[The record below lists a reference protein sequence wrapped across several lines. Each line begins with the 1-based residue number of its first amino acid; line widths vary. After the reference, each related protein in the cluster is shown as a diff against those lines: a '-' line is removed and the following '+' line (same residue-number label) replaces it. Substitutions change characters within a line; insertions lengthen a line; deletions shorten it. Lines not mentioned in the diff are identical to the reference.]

1 MLKVQCSAYIK
12 KIICLLVIC
21 IGLSACGFHLRG
33 AYHLPPSLQN
43 VWVQYDKQ
51 PFDPMVTKIKRS
63 LKESGVTL
71 ASDEAQASYIFRI
84 NDVNQTSVLQSTSTT
99 TQVSTYVLNYTLSF
113 SVTDAT
119 GKDILPVQAVTS
131 STTYIINSAEAL
143 NNMTEQPQLL
153 FGLQQDVIFQM
164 MNRLSS
170 NNAKRAFS

>member
-1 MLKVQCSAYIK
+1 MQCNTYIK
-12 KIICLLVIC
+12 KIIFLIALC

-33 AYHLPPSLQN
+33 AYHLPPGLQN

-51 PFDPMVTKIKRS
+51 PFDPLVTKIKQS

-71 ASDEAQASYIFRI
+71 ASDETQASYIFRI
-84 NDVNQTSVLQSTSTT
+84 ANINENSVLQSTSTT

-113 SVTDAT
+113 SVTDAA
-119 GKDILPVQAVTS
+119 GKDILPVQSVTS
-131 STTYIINSAEAL
+131 SNTYIINSAEAL

-170 NNAKRAFS
+170 NNIKRAFL